1 MMNVDHLEIMR
12 RVGEVAPKLAQRAL
26 ACDQIRQVVP
36 ENMRAMI
43 DAGLFRIPQPAR
55 AGGYELGLR
64 TQGAAVTAISRACSS
79 SGWVLMVMG
88 AHHWCMGLFSEQAQ
102 DDVFGEGRDGL
113 VAGTLSWQG
122 NAVAVD
128 GGYRVNGR
136 WQFASGVDHSQ
147 WVMLGCADPQSHSP
161 RVHVVVP
168 TGEME
173 IDDTWHVMGLQGTGS
188 KDVVAHDVFVP
199 EHRAVDTRQMFG
211 GTSPAAAR
219 HRGNLYRL
227 SAEAMLCMSASTA
240 VLGLAQFALEQFI
253 ERTRERK
260 VVITGASKA
269 EHGSTQVRLAEAAAE
284 IRAAH
289 LLQQDVYDEFDRLMS
304 SGERFDPEHRTWARW
319 QASYAAELCRRAVT
333 RLFSGSGA
341 HSVYAPSALQRAFR
355 NIHVGA
361 QHASLD
367 FDTGAE
373 LYGRTLLW
381 PKPSRRTSG

>member
-1 MMNVDHLEIMR
+1 MNVDHQEILR
-12 RVGEVAPKLAQRAL
+12 RVADIAPQMAERAV
-26 ACDQIRQVVP
+26 ACDEARQVVS

-43 DAGLFRIPQPAR
+43 DTGMFRIPQPAR
-55 AGGYELGLR
+55 VGGYELSLR
-64 TQGAAVTAISRACSS
+64 TLGAAVTALSRACSS

-88 AHHWCMGLFSEQAQ
+88 AHHWCMGVFPEQAQ
-102 DDVFGEGRDGL
+102 DDVFGDGRDGL

-122 NAVAVD
+122 NAIAVD

-136 WQFASGVDHSQ
+136 WQFASGVDHAE
-147 WVMLGCADPQSHSP
+147 WVMLGCADPDSHNP

-168 TGEME
+168 VGDLE

-199 EHRAVDTRQMFG
+199 EHHAVDTRQMFG
-211 GTSPAAAR
+211 GTSLHATN
-219 HRGNLYRL
+219 HRSNLYRL
-227 SAEAMLCMSASTA
+227 SAEAMLCMSVSTA
-240 VLGLAQFALEQFI
+240 VLGSAQFAVDQFI
-253 ERTRERK
+253 QRTRERK
-260 VVITGASKA
+260 VILTGASKA
-269 EHGSTQVRLAEAAAE
+269 EHGPTQIRVAEAAAE

-289 LLQQDVYDEFDRLMS
+289 LLQQEVYDEFDRLMAR
-304 SGERFDPEHRTWARW
+304 GERFDPAHRTWVRW
-319 QASYAAELCRRAVT
+319 QVSYAAELCRRAVT

-341 HSVYAPSALQRAFR
+341 HAVYAPSALQRAFR

-373 LYGRTLLW
+373 QYGRLLLG
-381 PKPSRRTSG
+381 PGPSR

>member
-1 MMNVDHLEIMR
+1 MNVDHLEIMR
-12 RVGEVAPKLAQRAL
+12 RVAEIAPKLAERAV
-26 ACDQIRQVVP
+26 ACDEARQLVA

-43 DAGLFRIPQPAR
+43 DAGMFRIPQPAR
-55 AGGYELGLR
+55 VGGYELSLR
-64 TQGAAVTAISRACSS
+64 TLGAAVTALSRACSS

-122 NAVAVD
+122 NAIAVD

-136 WQFASGVDHSQ
+136 WQFASGVDHAD
-147 WVMLGCADPQSHSP
+147 WVMLGCADPQSHNP

-168 TGEME
+168 VGDLE

-199 EHRAVDTRQMFG
+199 EQWAVDTRQMFG
-211 GTSPAAAR
+211 GTSANATR
-219 HRGNLYRL
+219 HRSNLYRL
-227 SAEAMLCMSASTA
+227 SAEAMLCMSVSTA
-240 VLGLAQFALEQFI
+240 VLGSAQFAVDQFI

-260 VVITGASKA
+260 VIITGASKA
-269 EHGSTQVRLAEAAAE
+269 EHGPTQIRLAEAAAE
-284 IRAAH
+284 VRAAH
-289 LLQQDVYDEFDRLMS
+289 LLQQEVYDEFDRLMA
-304 SGERFDPEHRTWARW
+304 SGERFDPAHRTWARW
-319 QASYAAELCRRAVT
+319 QVSYAAELCRRAVT

-341 HSVYAPSALQRAFR
+341 HAVYAPSALQRAFR
-355 NIHVGA
+355 NINVGA

-373 LYGRTLLW
+373 QYGRTLLGS
-381 PKPSRRTSG
+381 KPSP